1 MSADLQSVALPRK
14 GVKGVLNFEQIGK
27 IIAVIKDSSSETKKS
42 KKVKAKHSTPNEELY
57 VCDNK
62 QAKEVRHPEE
72 IVVLDDDHHFQ
83 LAINQDTERQIG
95 YVVGASGSGKSYF
108 VKQFA
113 MEYHRVYP
121 SRPIFIISALSEDS
135 TLDSLKC
142 LQRIK
147 LSESFIEEDF
157 KAVDFENS
165 LMILDDTD
173 TITNKK
179 ILQKVNQIRDDILQ
193 CGRHNNVSCLI
204 TSHTACNG
212 IQTRLC
218 LNESHFITFFPSG
231 LGGRALKYL
240 LENYLGFDKQ
250 QIKRVKSIDSRAI
263 TIIKGFPQVIL
274 AERECYLLD

>member
-1 MSADLQSVALPRK
+1 ML
-14 GVKGVLNFEQIGK
+14 KGVLNFEGIGK
-27 IIAVIKDSSSETKKS
+27 IITVIKDSGETKA
-42 KKVKAKHSTPNEELY
+42 KKGKAKHTTPNEELY

-62 QAKEVRHPEE
+62 QAKEVRHPEDL
-72 IVVLDDDHHFQ
+72 VVITDEHKHFQ
-83 LAINQDTERQIG
+83 LAINTETERQIG

-121 SRPIFIISALSEDS
+121 SRPIFIISALNEDV

-147 LSESFIEEDF
+147 LSDDFIEEDF
-157 KAVDFENS
+157 KAIDFENS
-165 LMILDDTD
+165 LVILDDTD

-179 ILQKVNQIRDDILQ
+179 TLQKVNQIRDDILQ
-193 CGRHNNVSCLI
+193 CGRHHNVSCLI

-212 IQTRLC
+212 IATRLC

-240 LENYLGFDKQ
+240 LENYLGLDKQ
-250 QIKRVKSIDSRAI
+250 QIQKVKSIDSRAI

-274 AERECYLLD
+274 AEKECYIIH

>member
-1 MSADLQSVALPRK
+1 MSKGALY
-14 GVKGVLNFEQIGK
+14 FEQIGK
-27 IIAVIKDSSSETKKS
+27 IVAIIKDSSEIKS
-42 KKVKAKHSTPNEELY
+42 KKGKAKQSTSNDQIY

-72 IVVLDDDHHFQ
+72 NITLDDEHHFQ
-83 LAINQDTERQIG
+83 LAINKETERPIG
-95 YVVGASGSGKSYF
+95 YGVAASGSGKSYF

-113 MEYHRVYP
+113 LEYHKVYP
-121 SRPIFIISALSEDS
+121 SRPIFIISALNEDT

-147 LSESFIEEDF
+147 LTESFIEEDF

-240 LENYLGFDKQ
+240 
-250 QIKRVKSIDSRAI
+250 
-263 TIIKGFPQVIL
+263 
-274 AERECYLLD
+274 

>member
-1 MSADLQSVALPRK
+1 MS
-14 GVKGVLNFEQIGK
+14 KGVLNFEQIGK
-27 IIAVIKDSSSETKKS
+27 IIAVIKDSSEP
-42 KKVKAKHSTPNEELY
+42 KAKKGKAKTTNSNQELY

-62 QAKEVRHPEE
+62 QAKEVRHLEE
-72 IVVLDDDHHFQ
+72 SVILDEHQHFQ
-83 LAINQDTERQIG
+83 LAINKDTERQIE
-95 YVVGASGSGKSYF
+95 YVVGSSGSGKSYF

-113 MEYHRVYP
+113 LEYHKVYP
-121 SRPIFIISALSEDS
+121 SRPIFIISALSEDT

-147 LSESFIEEDF
+147 LSEEFIEEDF
-157 KAVDFENS
+157 KAIDFENS

-173 TITNKK
+173 SITNKK
-179 ILQKVNQIRDDILQ
+179 ILQKVNQIRHDILQ
-193 CGRHNNVSCLI
+193 CGRLHNVSCII

-240 LENYLGFDKQ
+240 LENYLGFDKP

-274 AERECYLLD
+274 AERECFILTDII